1 MADLRSARIVT
12 AHHSVEA
19 VSGNMPGAASSF
31 SEASY
36 AS

>member
-1 MADLRSARIVT
+1 MAELRSARLVT
-12 AHHSVEA
+12 AHHVIEA
-19 VSGNMPGAASSF
+19 VSGDMPGAASSF